1 MTRATTRT
9 LEKTFLG
16 FIVSVIILQGSMLVW
31 AFGFMLVKL
40 FGFVFG

>member
-1 MTRATTRT
+1 MIRATSKR

-16 FIVSVIILQGSMLVW
+16 LMLSVIILQGSMLVW

-40 FGFVFG
+40 FWVVFG